1 MADQKRILIGEDE
14 KPIAKA
20 LELKLKHSGYSVDVG
35 HNGEDILDFLSK
47 NKYDLLLLDI
57 VMPKL
62 DGFGTLAKMKE
73 GGNKTHTIIL
83 SNLSQEMD
91 AEKAKELGAD
101 GYFIKSDTP
110 LSEIVKKIEEILN

>member
-1 MADQKRILIGEDE
+1 MSEQKRILIGEDE

-20 LELKLKHSGYSVDVG
+20 LELKLKHSGYEVDVAF
-35 HNGEDILDFLSK
+35 NGEEVLDYLSK
-47 NKYDLLLLDI
+47 NKYNLLLLDL

-62 DGFGTLAKMKE
+62 DGFGTLNKMHE
-73 GGNKTHTIIL
+73 GGDKTHTIIL

-91 AEKAKELGAD
+91 EEKAKSLGAD

-110 LSEIVKKIEEILN
+110 LSEIVEKIKQILV